1 MCETG
6 GSVTI
11 PTVSFLVPA
20 FPSVRKAPV
29 SDSTAT
35 TTAPPRMTRA
45 QIRLLAVACSAVA
58 VVIAAMASLNTAL
71 PDIAVDT
78 GATQSQLTWIV
89 DGYTLALAALLLPA
103 GALGDRLGRRGVM
116 IVGLIV
122 FAAGSLLPL
131 VADAPLWIIGARAV
145 AGVGAALVMPSTL
158 SLITAG
164 FVEAHRARVIGIWA
178 GVAGSGAVLGMILSG
193 LVLEY
198 ASWRVIFGGSAAIA
212 ILLVA
217 LSFTIASSRSA
228 QPLPFDFGGGILVI
242 LAVGLFVLGVMEG
255 PHRGWADVVTLG
267 SMIAGLAAA
276 AGFVLVELR
285 SKAPLLDVRLFRQR
299 AFGVGA
305 AGLSFQYL
313 AGFGLF
319 FLIVQYLQLVL
330 GYSPLRASLALT
342 PIFLVVMGLSLAV
355 PALLTRVGIRIL
367 LSAGLA
373 LIGVA
378 LILMGLLDAD
388 STYIEV
394 AFALSIA
401 GIGVGICTAP
411 ATHAIVTNTPE
422 DQLGVASAVNDATR
436 EIGAAIG
443 VAITGSVLAAAYGHG
458 IDPVAPMIPEPARSA
473 VQDSLAAAIQVAEQ
487 AGPQG
492 EQLAELAQ
500 NAFLDGLQQASWAV
514 AAILLVGAVISAF
527 WAPRRS

>member
-1 MCETG
+1 
-6 GSVTI
+6 
-11 PTVSFLVPA
+11 
-20 FPSVRKAPV
+20 
-29 SDSTAT
+29 
-35 TTAPPRMTRA
+35 
-45 QIRLLAVACSAVA
+45 
-58 VVIAAMASLNTAL
+58 
-71 PDIAVDT
+71 
-78 GATQSQLTWIV
+78 
-89 DGYTLALAALLLPA
+89 
-103 GALGDRLGRRGVM
+103 
-116 IVGLIV
+116 
-122 FAAGSLLPL
+122 
-131 VADAPLWIIGARAV
+131 
-145 AGVGAALVMPSTL
+145 
-158 SLITAG
+158 
-164 FVEAHRARVIGIWA
+164 
-178 GVAGSGAVLGMILSG
+178 
-193 LVLEY
+193 
-198 ASWRVIFGGSAAIA
+198 
-212 ILLVA
+212 
-217 LSFTIASSRSA
+217 
-228 QPLPFDFGGGILVI
+228 
-242 LAVGLFVLGVMEG
+242 
-255 PHRGWADVVTLG
+255 
-267 SMIAGLAAA
+267 
-276 AGFVLVELR
+276 ELR

-355 PALLTRVGIRIL
+355 PALLARVGIRIL

-388 STYIEV
+388 STYVEV

-401 GIGVGICTAP
+401 GVGVGICTAP

>member
-20 FPSVRKAPV
+20 FPSLRKAPV

-131 VADAPLWIIGARAV
+131 IADAPLWIIGARAV

-164 FVEAHRARVIGIWA
+164 FAEAHRARVIGIWA

-212 ILLVA
+212 ILLAV
-217 LSFTIASSRSA
+217 LSFTIASSRST
-228 QPLPFDFGGGILVI
+228 QPLPFDFGGGILVV
-242 LAVGLFVLGVMEG
+242 LAVGLFVLG
-255 PHRGWADVVTLG
+255 
-267 SMIAGLAAA
+267 
-276 AGFVLVELR
+276 
-285 SKAPLLDVRLFRQR
+285 
-299 AFGVGA
+299 
-305 AGLSFQYL
+305 
-313 AGFGLF
+313 
-319 FLIVQYLQLVL
+319 
-330 GYSPLRASLALT
+330 
-342 PIFLVVMGLSLAV
+342 
-355 PALLTRVGIRIL
+355 
-367 LSAGLA
+367 
-373 LIGVA
+373 
-378 LILMGLLDAD
+378 
-388 STYIEV
+388 
-394 AFALSIA
+394 
-401 GIGVGICTAP
+401 
-411 ATHAIVTNTPE
+411 
-422 DQLGVASAVNDATR
+422 
-436 EIGAAIG
+436 
-443 VAITGSVLAAAYGHG
+443 
-458 IDPVAPMIPEPARSA
+458 
-473 VQDSLAAAIQVAEQ
+473 
-487 AGPQG
+487 
-492 EQLAELAQ
+492 
-500 NAFLDGLQQASWAV
+500 
-514 AAILLVGAVISAF
+514 
-527 WAPRRS
+527 